1 MEICVARSDPIH
13 KRGIL
18 FRTIFPRYL
27 DARRVLGDR
36 HHHPS
41 LHPTIMPVPT
51 EFAIPVTSEDPKK
64 KKKTEE
70 EKTADEKK
78 AGTSKKKDEE
88 DVDELV
94 RATAVVSRSF
104 AYHGTV

>member
-1 MEICVARSDPIH
+1 
-13 KRGIL
+13 
-18 FRTIFPRYL
+18 
-27 DARRVLGDR
+27 
-36 HHHPS
+36 
-41 LHPTIMPVPT
+41 MPVPT
-51 EFAIPVTSEDPKK
+51 EFAIPVTSEDPK